1 VGISPR
7 LIAIFPAGIGVTVL
21 FALWGG
27 NFGFAPFIFK
37 LFGSFVACFF
47 IMTGVGIYKT
57 AGKFDDPRNMAQ
69 TLQEMQKELAANQP
83 ASDPGSPQPDDAAKS
98 KVGYDCPN
106 CGAALGKEAD
116 VSPSGDVKC
125 GYCERWFNI
134 HSAS

>member
-1 VGISPR
+1 MGNSLR

-27 NFGFAPFIFK
+27 NFAFAPFIFK
-37 LFGSFVACFF
+37 VFGSFVACFF
-47 IMTGVGIYKT
+47 IMAGVGIYRT
-57 AGKFDDPRNMAQ
+57 VGNFGDPRNMAQ
-69 TLQEMQKELAANQP
+69 TLQKMQKELAANQP
-83 ASDPGSPQPDDAAKS
+83 ESDPVSPQPDDAAKS

-106 CGAALGKEAD
+106 CGATLGKEAD

-134 HSAS
+134 HSAC